1 MLHRFAI
8 GDGGVSYANR
18 FLQSAAYR
26 AATSEE
32 RIAYRE
38 FATDPC
44 FGLFGRLK
52 SLFLPPKLTDN
63 GNVSV
68 QTFDGKIVAL
78 TETTMPVSFD
88 PETLETQG
96 VFGFDARLDGQVTS
110 AHPHYDFTRRRQYSY
125 MLKFARRS
133 LYRIIRL
140 AMDTGQQESVAEL
153 PVDRPAYMHS
163 FGMTERYLVLTEF
176 PLIVDPLRLRFAGRP
191 FIDNYRWEPDRGM
204 RFHVIDKESGRL
216 VRTATADPCF
226 AFHHVNAFEEDDGLV
241 IDIVTFSDARII
253 QELYLD
259 RLRAGEAPDTSGR
272 LMRFELSLRGDGP
285 PTVRPLAECP
295 IELPRINYSNVVGR
309 SYRFVWGT
317 SDKGGTD
324 FSSLLAKI
332 DVTTGETRIWEEPG
346 CHPGEPVFVAA
357 PSAAAED
364 DGVVLSVVLDARKS
378 TSFLLALDAASL
390 TERAR
395 AEVPHHIPFD
405 FHGNFLSRSGE
416 WPPRTLHR

>member
-1 MLHRFAI
+1 
-8 GDGGVSYANR
+8 
-18 FLQSAAYR
+18 
-26 AATSEE
+26 
-32 RIAYRE
+32 
-38 FATDPC
+38 
-44 FGLFGRLK
+44 
-52 SLFLPPKLTDN
+52 
-63 GNVSV
+63 
-68 QTFDGKIVAL
+68 
-78 TETTMPVSFD
+78 MPVVFD

-110 AHPHYDFTRRRQYSY
+110 AHPHYDFARRCQYSY

-163 FGMTERYLVLTEF
+163 FGMTARYLVLTEF
-176 PLIVDPLRLRFAGRP
+176 PLIVDPLRLRFSGRP
-191 FIDNYRWEPDRGM
+191 FIENYRWEPDRGA

-226 AFHHVNAFEEDDGLV
+226 AFHHVNAFEEDDRLV
-241 IDIVTFSDARII
+241 IDIVTFPDARII

-272 LMRFELSLRGDGP
+272 LMRFELSSRGDGP

-295 IELPRINYSNVVGR
+295 IELPRINHSNVVGR

-324 FSSLLAKI
+324 FSSRLAKV
-332 DVTTGETRIWEEPG
+332 DVATGQTRVWEEAG
-346 CHPGEPVFVAA
+346 CHPGEPIFVAA
-357 PSAAAED
+357 PSAATED
-364 DGVVLSVVLDARKS
+364 DGLVLSVVLDARKS

-416 WPPRTLHR
+416 WPPQTLHR